1 MAEIHCLAGLTHHA
15 EREEHERHAIEKVAD
30 ISVSLAVDEQD
41 SDEEDRPYEVGYVER
56 EARRH
61 YPCGESG
68 ADIGTHNHR
77 NGLRQS
83 EQTGIDWTATVS
95 SIPVNIPE
103 RRLVVIALRMWRN

>member
-83 EQTGIDWTATVS
+83 EQTGIDERYCH
-95 SIPVNIPE
+95 NRCCR
-103 RRLVVIALRMWRN
+103 RRLDCDGEQHTREHT